1 VSALLSYEFVIKFFD
16 FLQKRFQSSAE
27 GFANYGCKG
36 LQKKPERPVRA
47 SGRLKIAQA
56 IYRWE

>member
-27 GFANYGCKG
+27 AFANYGCKG
-36 LQKKPERPVRA
+36 LQK
-47 SGRLKIAQA
+47 SLSAQSA
-56 IYRWE
+56 LADD